1 MSGRPTMPPVSDYDR
16 TLIDIM
22 FDIGPVVPL
31 GMGGQI
37 AISESD
43 IGWYRLNRRCLLTT
57 AECAAIRLLSRVY
70 AQALNSAT
78 DPKMPAPWVPEN
90 IDRDKVA
97 DGWSK
102 WAEQMKS
109 FKK

>member
-1 MSGRPTMPPVSDYDR
+1 MPPISEYER
-16 TLIDIM
+16 TLIELL
-22 FDIGPVVPL
+22 FDIGPVQPA
-31 GMGGQI
+31 GMGGHM
-37 AISESD
+37 AISEAD

-57 AECAAIRLLSRVY
+57 AECAALRTLSRVY
-70 AQALNSAT
+70 AHALGEST
-78 DPKMPAPWVPEN
+78 DPHMGAPWLPAQ

-97 DGWSK
+97 DGWAK